1 MYTNYASITI
11 DDNFITSDIE
21 LFLYELAIHNKLILV
36 AEENFD
42 ITTKEIKLINNQ
54 IELIN
59 KGTSPNLNFS
69 DAKFFLAEEYETIQR
84 FVVLNKYEFFAL
96 LCENEEITCVF
107 HYAEAINNMILRIEY
122 SNDSKIIFKNFI
134 QDFESKI
141 NKKINYYCD

>member
-11 DDNFITSDIE
+11 DNNCTISDIE